1 MISRNQTYIKMGEKV
16 VQLILY
22 SVSLSNTIVYDNNG
36 SKAGRKRASLIL
48 HSVSYCGIFT
58 QAEMTEKS
66 D

>member
-1 MISRNQTYIKMGEKV
+1 M

-48 HSVSYCGIFT
+48 HSVSYSVIFT
-58 QAEMTEKS
+58 QAEMAQKK
-66 D
+66 